1 MSPKVDL
8 KFLNFGWCA
17 PGADLP
23 GKAGEMDQ
31 SDVPG
36 TWGRAGGGPHVWPGL
51 PSVWYLR
58 HPVHHDTK
66 AMSLGQWPT
75 WQWVVSTFR
84 VTFSRVFALASNA
97 TSNDWQ
103 SKHRQNCQNS
113 FTSFM
118 PCAKH
123 LNIDQLYVFMYMV
136 YNLIVFKPDIGNMPY
151 LMFLR
156 AWKPTFSICVLQW
169 MMGPAFHFLT

>member
-8 KFLNFGWCA
+8 KFLNYGWCS

-36 TWGRAGGGPHVWPGL
+36 AWGRAGGGPHVWPGL
-51 PSVWYLR
+51 PSVRYLR

-84 VTFSRVFALASNA
+84 VTFSRDFALASNA

-103 SKHRQNCQNS
+103 FLKIRKDNYWPVSCMMSLNCAFFIFMHNFAENKFWVYFIFILIKKLSKPIS
-113 FTSFM
+113 
-118 PCAKH
+118 
-123 LNIDQLYVFMYMV
+123 
-136 YNLIVFKPDIGNMPY
+136 
-151 LMFLR
+151 
-156 AWKPTFSICVLQW
+156 
-169 MMGPAFHFLT
+169 